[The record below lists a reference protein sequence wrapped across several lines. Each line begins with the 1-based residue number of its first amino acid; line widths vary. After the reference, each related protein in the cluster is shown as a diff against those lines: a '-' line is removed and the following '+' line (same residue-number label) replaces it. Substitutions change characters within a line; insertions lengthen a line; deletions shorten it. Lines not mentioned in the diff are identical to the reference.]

1 MEYSQKYKSYLDL
14 VNEYLSNLIK
24 SLKGNERLIKSMEYS
39 LMAGGKRIRPVLCL
53 ACCENFGLDLKK
65 SLPFACAVELVHTS
79 SLVHDDLPA
88 LDNDDLRRGKPSNH
102 KAFGEDIAILA
113 GDALL
118 NLAFEVLFENS
129 KTSQEI
135 SACRYLANASGYSG
149 MLGGQAYDL
158 TIETEF
164 SEDKL
169 LNIHKLK
176 TAKLIQAPI
185 VMAGLLSGQAN
196 VSNLEKYGFELG
208 LLFQY
213 VDDLLDV
220 IGDEKSLG
228 KTLGKDEKKNKLTA
242 ISLYGIEG
250 VQSKISAIL
259 NSSLELVKTFDKNGF
274 LTDFT
279 KKLAERKN

>member
-14 VNEYLSNLIK
+14 VNDYLSNLIK
-24 SLKGNERLIKSMEYS
+24 SLKGNQRLISSMEYS
-39 LMAGGKRIRPVLCL
+39 LMIGGKRVRPILCL
-53 ACCENFGLDLKK
+53 ACCENFNVSLNKA
-65 SLPFACAVELVHTS
+65 LPFACAIELIHTS
-79 SLVHDDLPA
+79 SLIHDDLPA

-102 KAFGEDIAILA
+102 KAFGEDIAILS

-118 NLAFEVLFENS
+118 NLAFELLLDNC
-129 KTSQEI
+129 KTQEEI
-135 SACRYLANASGYSG
+135 AAAKYLAKSSGFSG

-158 TIETEF
+158 TIETDF

-169 LNIHKLK
+169 NNIHKLK

-185 VMAGLLSGQAN
+185 VMAGLLAGSTDISIIEN
-196 VSNLEKYGFELG
+196 YGLKLG

-220 IGDEKSLG
+220 VGSSAELG
-228 KTLGKDEKKNKLTA
+228 KTTGKDEKEKKLTA
-242 ISLYGIEG
+242 VSLYGKDG
-250 VQSKISAIL
+250 VKNKISAL
-259 NSSLELVKTFDKNGF
+259 LEESLELVKSFDKIGF
-274 LTDFT
+274 LTQFT